1 MATKTS
7 SDSFMVYSVDENG
20 SHRYY
25 KCYDD
30 VGAAKEHV
38 KLLRKTFPDAKDVQ
52 FGIKPF
58 NEVKFG
64 QLFEAAVTKCEMA
77 LNRLSIWQSK

>member
-7 SDSFMVYSVDENG
+7 SETLMVYSVDENG

-38 KLLRKTFPDAKDVQ
+38 NLLRKTFPDAKVK
-52 FGIKPF
+52 FGIKSF

-64 QLFEAAVTKCEMA
+64 QPFEASMAKCQMA
-77 LNRLSIWQSK
+77 LNRLSLWQSK